1 MARGYAGVCL
11 MEEER
16 FIADAMLGQLTKWL
30 RVMGVDVKCAP
41 WMSDSQLL
49 RAAAEERRILL
60 TRDRRLIQRRG
71 PGKRLLI
78 ESDYYHE
85 QVRQVVRTF
94 GLEHRTHLLTRCLRC
109 NTPLQ
114 EIGRCAARGRVPA
127 YVSATQTGFKCCRSC
142 DRVYWSGTHRDN
154 ILRQLDAIRARGG
167 SPPTGESPS
176 IPSRSGEERRSV
188 EGDHANCR
196 IDT

>member
-1 MARGYAGVCL
+1 MG
-11 MEEER
+11 EER
-16 FIADAMLGQLTKWL
+16 FIADAMLGKLTKWL
-30 RVMGVDVKCAP
+30 RVMGVDVKYDP

-60 TRDRRLIQRRG
+60 TRDRRLIRRRG
-71 PGKRLLI
+71 PGNRFLI

-94 GLEHRTHLLTRCLRC
+94 DLERGTHLLTRCLRC

-114 EIGRCAARGRVPA
+114 EISKCAATSRVPA
-127 YVSATQTGFKCCRSC
+127 YVSATQTVFKRCLSC

-154 ILRQLDAIRARGG
+154 MLRQLDAILAGG
-167 SPPTGESPS
+167 VSTPAGESPF
-176 IPSRSGEERRSV
+176 IPSRSEEERGSD
-188 EGDHANCR
+188 ECDHANCR